1 MRLSTSLLVGFVVV
15 GACGKSALEQT
26 AERLP
31 LASLCLSI
39 VEADPAARADQIA
52 SGMLAK
58 TCDCYAEAV
67 TALDPKSQRTHVAV
81 WEAMNALT
89 TETGMEGVE
98 ALGGEMM
105 SRIDAAPDTY
115 EFGAGEFSEIGR
127 FVGTIGNHVDATG
140 NCPKD

>member
-1 MRLSTSLLVGFVVV
+1 MGFLAV
-15 GACGKSALEQT
+15 GACGNPAHEQT
-26 AERLP
+26 GERLP

-67 TALDPKSQRTHVAV
+67 AALDPKSQRTHVAV
-81 WEAMNALT
+81 WDAMNELT
-89 TETGMEGVE
+89 TETGVEGVE

-105 SRIDAAPDTY
+105 SRIDAAPDDY
-115 EFGAGEFSEIGR
+115 EFGAGEFSKIGR
-127 FVGTIGNHVDATG
+127 FVGTIGNRVDATG
-140 NCPKD
+140 DCPKD